1 MTLPR
6 DTQET
11 GCDNA
16 VTLRNSAYF
25 VAFQPYDRTENG
37 TMKTALKCIQD
48 RAFSFNNKRICYVA
62 VTDYFMC

>member
-25 VAFQPYDRTENG
+25 VAFQPYDRAENG
-37 TMKTALKCIQD
+37 TMKTALKCIQG
-48 RAFSFNNKRICYVA
+48 RAFFVQ
-62 VTDYFMC
+62 

>member
-1 MTLPR
+1 MILPR

-25 VAFQPYDRTENG
+25 VAFHPYDRTENG
-37 TMKTALKCIQD
+37 TMKTALKCIQG
-48 RAFSFNNKRICYVA
+48 RAFFVQ
-62 VTDYFMC
+62 

>member
-25 VAFQPYDRTENG
+25 VAFQLYGHTKKG
-37 TMKTALKCIQD
+37 TMKTALKCIQG
-48 RAFSFNNKRICYVA
+48 RAFSFNKKQICYVA
-62 VTDYFMC
+62 VTV